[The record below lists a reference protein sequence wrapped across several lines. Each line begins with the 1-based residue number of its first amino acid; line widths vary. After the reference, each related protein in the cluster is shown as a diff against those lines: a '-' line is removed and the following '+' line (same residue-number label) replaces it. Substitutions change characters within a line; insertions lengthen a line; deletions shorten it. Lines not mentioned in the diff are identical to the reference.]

1 MPTEHIATREPSS
14 SVSPW
19 KLGGLSVR
27 QLASRVWAEINED
40 EVIDRGAALA
50 YYFLFALFPALLFL
64 TALLGLLPIPN
75 LMDRLMEYVS
85 QALPSDAASITQRTL
100 SEILRGAHGG
110 LLSIG
115 VLGALWAAS
124 NGIASIMTSL
134 NAVYDVPETRPFWK
148 RKALA
153 IGLTLLFS
161 AFILTALVLMIF
173 GPKLGETVASWV
185 GLGAVFTLVWNVV
198 SIPIVIV
205 LVAIGV
211 ALVYYLAPDVEQ
223 RFRWVTPGSA
233 LAVALWLL
241 MSIGLRWY
249 VAHFANYNAT
259 YGSIGGVILLML
271 WLYLTGIALLVGGE
285 VNAVIEH
292 AAANRGAPDAKA
304 EGDAVPG
311 GAAEAAL
318 PANVV
323 RLPLRREARVA
334 ASVTEGVARLARLEV
349 ELAVSETRRVAVDLG
364 LAFGV
369 AVVAAIILVTGLTV
383 TLAAALAPVFG
394 ADWRPLLSAGG
405 GGALLAGLAL
415 AWSLY
420 RVRHLGVLRHTLAS
434 IKETWQWAERR
445 LKSGTT

>member
-1 MPTEHIATREPSS
+1 MASD
-14 SVSPW
+14 VSPW

-27 QLASRVWAEINED
+27 ELASRVWHEINED
-40 EVIDRGAALA
+40 EVTDRGAALA

-75 LMDRLMEYVS
+75 LMDRLMQSVS
-85 QALPSDAASITQRTL
+85 QALPSDAASVTQKTL
-100 SEILRGAHGG
+100 QEIVRGAHGG

-134 NAVYDVPETRPFWK
+134 NAVYDVPERRPFWK

-153 IGLTLLFS
+153 IGLTVLFS
-161 AFILTALVLMIF
+161 AFILTALMLMVF
-173 GPKLGETVASWV
+173 GPKLGETVAGWV
-185 GLGAVFTLVWNVV
+185 GLGAVFTLVWNIV
-198 SIPIVIV
+198 SVPIVIV

-233 LAVALWLL
+233 LAVLLWLA
-241 MSIGLRWY
+241 MSVGLRWY
-249 VAHFANYNAT
+249 VSHFANYNAT

-271 WLYLTGIALLVGGE
+271 WLYLSGVALLTGGE

-292 AAANRGAPDAKA
+292 AAAARGAADAKA
-304 EGDAVPG
+304 EGEAVPVA
-311 GAAEAAL
+311 AAEPAL
-318 PANVV
+318 PANVL
-323 RLPLRREARVA
+323 RLPLRRDARVAA

-405 GGALLAGLAL
+405 GGALLAALAL
-415 AWSLY
+415 AWSIY
-420 RVRHLGVLRHTLAS
+420 RVRHLGVLRQTLTS